1 MELNSKMPERFSGA
15 HEVRMY
21 ADSTISRTYK
31 TPAPVM
37 APVMAFVAAL
47 VLCPAP

>member
-1 MELNSKMPERFSGA
+1 MELNSKMPEQFFGA

-21 ADSTISRTYK
+21 ADSTISKTYE
-31 TPAPVM
+31 TPAPTMV
-37 APVMAFVAAL
+37 FGAAA